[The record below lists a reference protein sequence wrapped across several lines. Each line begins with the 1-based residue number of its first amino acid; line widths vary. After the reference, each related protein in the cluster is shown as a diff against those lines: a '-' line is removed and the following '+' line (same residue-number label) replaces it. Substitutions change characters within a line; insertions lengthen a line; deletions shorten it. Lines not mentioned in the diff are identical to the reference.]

1 LLLDKAANFAALL
14 LFEKQK
20 LQKTA
25 DLRPYRHLILIGDLM
40 TFQWAWIGFNHPR
53 FS

>member
-1 LLLDKAANFAALL
+1 LDKAANFAALL

-20 LQKTA
+20 PQKTA
-25 DLRPYRHLILIGDLM
+25 DSRSYHHLILIGDLN
-40 TFQWAWIGFNHPR
+40 TFKWAWIGFNHSR